1 MLAESLTQ
9 NTLKTVERR
18 GVPPFR
24 AMTWLGKA
32 TKAQTILEVCFGS
45 ALYMLQ
51 GAAWEV
57 YAIEIR
63 RRGKSALALLMAT
76 ELDTIRTVA

>member
-1 MLAESLTQ
+1 MGGAAGCPAVPRDDLAWKS
-9 NTLKTVERR
+9 N
-18 GVPPFR
+18 
-24 AMTWLGKA
+24 
-32 TKAQTILEVCFGS
+32 KAQTILEVCFGS

-63 RRGKSALALLMAT
+63 RRGKSALALPMAT